1 MSKFKA
7 IDDGL
12 EALDIPGYGCLIR
25 TEKGRPL
32 QVLEGVTVG
41 TTIVDPGDET
51 KPPLLEYTLIFDD
64 SISPAAAAAA
74 KSLKPTQVASS
85 LASVNV
91 NAFLKHVEQRS
102 LSPAGEFGNYGPPI
116 AKLRDFLKGVD
127 LESETAS
134 SLGNF
139 LATGDHLRHGP
150 VAAVVALSEQRLAE
164 LSSVLTTPEP
174 EKIEAFVDAC
184 IVGTALTFA

>member
-116 AKLRDFLKGVD
+116 AKLLAKALVD
-127 LESETAS
+127 TKSFNRPCGTGSLSADSKYTNPS
-134 SLGNF
+134 S
-139 LATGDHLRHGP
+139 AITGEAGCGP
-150 VAAVVALSEQRLAE
+150 GFS
-164 LSSVLTTPEP
+164 
-174 EKIEAFVDAC
+174 IW
-184 IVGTALTFA
+184 